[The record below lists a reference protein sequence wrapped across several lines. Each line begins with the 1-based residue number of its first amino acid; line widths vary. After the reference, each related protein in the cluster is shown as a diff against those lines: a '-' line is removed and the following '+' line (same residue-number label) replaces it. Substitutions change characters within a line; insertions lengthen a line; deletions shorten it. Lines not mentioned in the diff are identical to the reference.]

1 MKSKIHEFRK
11 LIEKFMS
18 KKITLLL
25 VASILLVG
33 NMALASE
40 NPVFSD
46 NTNRRGFYID
56 YRDAEPIQFKERGI
70 EFMLFPNGEF
80 DFNTRPMRQR
90 MNNTYGSPR
99 GAYYETSERGVRVEH
114 DNFGRVRRVGNVY
127 INYDVYG
134 RVKRIGTIYMS
145 YNSFAVTKVGNMRI
159 IYDRRGRIVDVF
171 GFINYTNNGY
181 VYNPRGI
188 HNSGGNSGYGY
199 ADDYDTDY
207 GNDDDYYYYR
217 KDGSKVKMTEE
228 DVTEIKREALEI
240 KKDK

>member
-1 MKSKIHEFRK
+1 M
-11 LIEKFMS
+11 
-18 KKITLLL
+18 KKITLLV

-46 NTNRRGFYID
+46 NTNRRGYYID
-56 YRDAEPIQFKERGI
+56 YRDAEPIIFRERGI

-80 DFNTRPMRQR
+80 DFNTRPSGPRYHV
-90 MNNTYGSPR
+90 NGTNGAPR
-99 GAYYETSERGVRVEH
+99 GMYYGTSERGVRVEH

-127 INYDVYG
+127 INYDAFG

-159 IYDRRGRIVDVF
+159 VYDRRGRIVDVY
-171 GFINYTNNGY
+171 GFINHANGGY
-181 VYNPRGI
+181 NYNPGT
-188 HNSGGNSGYGY
+188 HYSSGNGHYDDD
-199 ADDYDTDY
+199 DDYGDNY
-207 GNDDDYYYYR
+207 NDDDYYYYR
-217 KDGSKVKMTEE
+217 KDGSKAKMSDDDVK
-228 DVTEIKREALEI
+228 EIKRETLEM

>member
-1 MKSKIHEFRK
+1 M
-11 LIEKFMS
+11 
-18 KKITLLL
+18 KKITLLV

-46 NTNRRGFYID
+46 NTNRRGYYID
-56 YRDAEPIQFKERGI
+56 YRDAEPIIFKERGI

-80 DFNTRPMRQR
+80 DFNTRPSGPRYHVNGTNGAPGTR
-90 MNNTYGSPR
+90 GYYGP
-99 GAYYETSERGVRVEH
+99 SERGIRVEH

-127 INYDVYG
+127 INYDAFG

-159 IYDRRGRIVDVF
+159 VYDRRGRIVDVY
-171 GFINYTNNGY
+171 GFINHANGGY
-181 VYNPRGI
+181 NYNPGT
-188 HNSGGNSGYGY
+188 HYSGGNGHYDDD
-199 ADDYDTDY
+199 DDYGDDY
-207 GNDDDYYYYR
+207 NDDDYYYYR
-217 KDGSKVKMTEE
+217 KDGSKAKMSDDDVK
-228 DVTEIKREALEI
+228 EIKRETLEM